1 MLVQKLPIIIR
12 APYPPP
18 EHSANAWK
26 ISATVGFSIFA
37 ILSMLQPFGLSMLNG
52 FEKYLIIAGY
62 GIITFFTVIIFSQ
75 VLPILFKKLFDESN
89 WVVWKHAL
97 WLTFMVLTIG
107 VVNLLYSHIMFTQ
120 FELTFRSLLI
130 FELFTF
136 MIGIFPVTGSIFYSY
151 IKYLKR
157 NLALVELLK
166 NTQQENNLDQKA
178 DVIILTGT
186 NKGEHLEIEAQDL
199 LFIKAEGNYVNV
211 HYIVEN
217 EQRQLLLRSTLKMI
231 LEQTSREK
239 NIIQCHRA
247 YIVNITNIEAAMGN
261 AQGLKLTIKHCSETV
276 PVSRSFVSQV
286 RNVTQL

>member
-1 MLVQKLPIIIR
+1 MLKIPPIIQ

-18 EHSANAWK
+18 EHSATAWK

-37 ILSMLQPFGLSMLNG
+37 ILAMFQPFGLSMLNG

-62 GIITFFTVIIFSQ
+62 GVITFFTVIVFSQ
-75 VLPILFKKLFDESN
+75 ALPILFKTLFDESK

-97 WLTFMVLTIG
+97 WLILMVLTIG
-107 VVNLLYSHIMFTQ
+107 IVNLLYSHVMFTQ
-120 FELTFRSLLI
+120 FELTFKSLLI

-136 MIGIFPVTGSIFYSY
+136 MIAIFPVTGSIFYSY

-166 NTQQENNLDQKA
+166 NSQQNKEIAQNKSKVAL
-178 DVIILTGT
+178 IGT
-186 NKGEHLEIEAQDL
+186 NKGELLEIEAQNL

-211 HYIVEN
+211 YYLVEN
-217 EQRQLLLRSTLKMI
+217 EQRQQLLRSTLKMI
-231 LEQTSREK
+231 LEQTLSEK

-247 YIVNITNIEAAMGN
+247 YIVNITNIAASMGN

-276 PVSRSFVSQV
+276 PVSRNYVSKV
-286 RNVTQL
+286 RNFIR